1 MYGNAL
7 PIMSELLMLSWH
19 TSHTTLGSHN
29 ECNGCGTAPT
39 NTVLVALGTRLPRAP
54 LSPHAAASADSGGRR
69 GREMHMQRPA
79 ASPHGLMANALIG
92 NSTNEF
98 PPVNEG

>member
-39 NTVLVALGTRLPRAP
+39 NTVLVALGARLPRAP
-54 LSPHAAASADSGGRR
+54 LSPHATATTFSR
-69 GREMHMQRPA
+69 GFIGWVMHMQRPA
-79 ASPHGLMANALIG
+79 ASLHDLMANALIV